1 LCANSIIFGEG
12 KYYFLSPTHIYSKKE
27 KGRKTMRKMGKKT
40 VGMVL
45 AMSMVMPVTCVQG
58 APAEKEVSYYSFE
71 GDRVED
77 VWGDRDSLAQ
87 GAVFAEGKVGRALR
101 IQGGEGVE
109 LPGDLNL
116 GDAWSIGYWVY
127 LEQSTGGRCSVITD
141 KDGVCSFDNRISEG
155 NTWTGVHVGAG
166 DQEYLSFDY
175 RMPVQQWV
183 HVLWTNDR
191 ETGLCMYVN
200 GQLVESNAWTKK
212 NQFTAPVGIVGGEGF
227 DGKVDELRIYSKALT
242 AEEAA
247 AEVERKL
254 EIQYTIPQYK
264 LPEQY
269 LKDIERAPETP
280 RQYLGQPDMIMLDD
294 QKTLFTAYPIGHGCG
309 PLVMQVSKDAGETW
323 EEKTNI
329 PESWKYSLETPTMY
343 KLNMTDGST
352 KLIMITGRPNWHGNQ
367 TGGWNTSVSVDNG
380 ETWSEYQTFH
390 PQLNGRQNWTIVAMA
405 SLTQMKDAN
414 GNWIDQWMGVYHDYN
429 FVNYKT
435 YLTFDDQGREV
446 WSEPEPYLAKDRD
459 IEQSHQICEVGLF
472 RSPDGKRI
480 VGLGRSQSHQH
491 KSVMFYSDDE
501 GKTWSRPQELQ
512 GALQGE
518 RHKAVYDPVSGKL
531 LIVFRETTLDQNKNG
546 VIERDDWVAGDW
558 VAWVGTYDDLMAQ
571 REGEYRILLSEDW
584 SNSPKSGD
592 TGYTGIVVKEDG
604 TFIMDSY
611 GHWDKEF
618 SEKWGAGKVTSD
630 LCYIRQ
636 AKFTLG
642 DLEQAFS
649 SQANQ

>member
-1 LCANSIIFGEG
+1 
-12 KYYFLSPTHIYSKKE
+12 
-27 KGRKTMRKMGKKT
+27 MRKMGKKT

-247 AEVERKL
+247 PRWSGS
-254 EIQYTIPQYK
+254 
-264 LPEQY
+264 
-269 LKDIERAPETP
+269 LKFSIR
-280 RQYLGQPDMIMLDD
+280 
-294 QKTLFTAYPIGHGCG
+294 
-309 PLVMQVSKDAGETW
+309 
-323 EEKTNI
+323 
-329 PESWKYSLETPTMY
+329 
-343 KLNMTDGST
+343 
-352 KLIMITGRPNWHGNQ
+352 
-367 TGGWNTSVSVDNG
+367 
-380 ETWSEYQTFH
+380 
-390 PQLNGRQNWTIVAMA
+390 
-405 SLTQMKDAN
+405 
-414 GNWIDQWMGVYHDYN
+414 
-429 FVNYKT
+429 
-435 YLTFDDQGREV
+435 
-446 WSEPEPYLAKDRD
+446 
-459 IEQSHQICEVGLF
+459 F
-472 RSPDGKRI
+472 RSTSC
-480 VGLGRSQSHQH
+480 RSN
-491 KSVMFYSDDE
+491 
-501 GKTWSRPQELQ
+501 T
-512 GALQGE
+512 
-518 RHKAVYDPVSGKL
+518 
-531 LIVFRETTLDQNKNG
+531 
-546 VIERDDWVAGDW
+546 
-558 VAWVGTYDDLMAQ
+558 
-571 REGEYRILLSEDW
+571 
-584 SNSPKSGD
+584 
-592 TGYTGIVVKEDG
+592 
-604 TFIMDSY
+604 
-611 GHWDKEF
+611 
-618 SEKWGAGKVTSD
+618 
-630 LCYIRQ
+630 
-636 AKFTLG
+636 
-642 DLEQAFS
+642 
-649 SQANQ
+649 